1 MGEAKRRKQ
10 YWAKEGK
17 TPPPNTAKA
26 KSTLSIDD
34 IKQQIKQV
42 KADAVKAK
50 KDHEFKI
57 ECQQKHE
64 EACQKLKGKIEKQN
78 FTKISKKVDEVF
90 ASGGMFDEQTL
101 QEWGYYQV
109 AGLLN
114 THENLDGVQA
124 ELFFRELAVMHHF
137 NSVRSRQITEEE
149 KRLIEAEKDYLKA
162 IECWAYMDNPLLAL
176 FSSIAS
182 NPFPV

>member
-17 TPPPNTAKA
+17 TPPPNTVKA

-42 KADAVKAK
+42 KYEAVKAK
-50 KDHEFKI
+50 KDHQFKI
-57 ECQQKHE
+57 ECQGKHE

-78 FTKISKKVDEVF
+78 FTKISKQVDEIF
-90 ASGGMFDEQTL
+90 AAGGIFDEQTL

-114 THENLDGVQA
+114 THDNLDAIQA
-124 ELFFRELAVMHHF
+124 ELFFRELATRHHF
-137 NSVRSRQITEEE
+137 NTARSHQITEEQ

-162 IECWAYMDNPLLAL
+162 IECWAYMDNPLLTM
-176 FSSIAS
+176 FSSIDS
-182 NPFPV
+182 NQFPV